1 MTETLAEKKCTPC
14 RGGIPPL
21 THEEAERFQSQTP
34 NWELR
39 DDAHRI
45 ERTFRFRNF
54 QEALGF
60 VRNVGDLAEGGSVPI
75 PARNRSIS
83 ESAAKAN
90 WRFGT
95 PLPMP
100 FSSARRSCLGRMMHF
115 SPLSSSSSTGS
126 RSIQCSAPA
135 RCDCS
140 QSTWKMLGRR
150 SQRCCNGRKLT
161 RLRSSAVALASTPT
175 RNFLE
180 PSRVQP
186 ALSPYCF
193 QSRSPLGTHWL
204 GSLKC
209 FRARQSRG
217 TKWN

>member
-1 MTETLAEKKCTPC
+1 MLEQVQSAPMHGTELDNFNDNGDRTHSLYVEHGSETFHSVHVESAQRIAAQAQRAGVK
-14 RGGIPPL
+14 RLVHVSGI
-21 THEEAERFQSQTP
+21 
-34 NWELR
+34 
-39 DDAHRI
+39 
-45 ERTFRFRNF
+45 
-54 QEALGF
+54 
-60 VRNVGDLAEGGSVPI
+60 VPI

-115 SPLSSSSSTGS
+115 SPLSSSSSSGS

-140 QSTWKMLGRR
+140 QSTWKMLRRR

-161 RLRSSAVALASTPT
+161 RLRSSAVA
-175 RNFLE
+175 
-180 PSRVQP
+180 SR
-186 ALSPYCF
+186 L
-193 QSRSPLGTHWL
+193 LL
-204 GSLKC
+204 
-209 FRARQSRG
+209 RG
-217 TKWN
+217 IS